1 MGNMFDPTLFK
12 DEQLKDLTEEGDP
25 SIVVRQALNDYIEF
39 GTDRLGMPRQT
50 NHSRSPRES
59 IDIYEVLE
67 KIKEISPS
75 TDVIMVTGVGGHEV
89 GMESFKQG
97 AFEFVTKPID
107 LARLKFLLDFRLG
120 QMGLA

>member
-1 MGNMFDPTLFK
+1 MARILVVD
-12 DEQLKDLTEEGDP
+12 DEDSVRKVLKRFLSSLGHDAIMAGSGEEALEKIQEKP
-25 SIVVRQALNDYIEF
+25 AIVLLDY
-39 GTDRLGMPRQT
+39 LMPEV
-50 NHSRSPRES
+50 NG
-59 IDIYEVLE
+59 IEVLE

-75 TDVIMVTGVGGHEV
+75 TDVIMVTGVGGHKV

-120 QMGLA
+120 QLGLA